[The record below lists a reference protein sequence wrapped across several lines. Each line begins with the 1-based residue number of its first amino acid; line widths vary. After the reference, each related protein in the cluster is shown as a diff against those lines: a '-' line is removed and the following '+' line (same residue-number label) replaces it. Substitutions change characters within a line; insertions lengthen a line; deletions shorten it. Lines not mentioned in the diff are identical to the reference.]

1 MFRASLLDIAST
13 GVLCLCWLMSSAP
26 SRGLMVLAQLILL
39 VLRLSVMFWLC
50 ILAPTLALE
59 MLASYKIS
67 EAFVLLCQLVTLIV
81 CWFCEQTVKR
91 ALNDPRLVALQVGI
105 HPNGIR
111 IRKFFDKKI
120 GFRLYLFKPSSD
132 MCPIC
137 LDELRTKRVPNL
149 RLSAAQPRWR
159 DGKQL
164 GGRTCG
170 IGSPATHSSSSSSG
184 GIGARARSSTPTPAC
199 RNNFRLSAA
208 QPRPRRPTKVMQ
220 TNCCKR
226 TFHLGCINQWLNS
239 TTEEFVDPSCPIC
252 RRPLQEV
259 EEVDFSIF

>member
-39 VLRLSVMFWLC
+39 VLRLSLMFWLC

-59 MLASYKIS
+59 ILVSYKIS

-111 IRKFFDKKI
+111 IRKFFDKQI
-120 GFRLYLFKPSSD
+120 GFRFNLFRPSSD

-137 LDELRTKRVPNL
+137 LDELRTRRVPNL

-159 DGKQL
+159 DGGS
-164 GGRTCG
+164 GGRTR
-170 IGSPATHSSSSSSG
+170 SSTPAAAQQSSSSSSG
-184 GIGARARSSTPTPAC
+184 GIGARARSSTPTPGC

-208 QPRPRRPTKVMQ
+208 QPKPRKPTKVMQ

-226 TFHLGCINQWLNS
+226 TFHLECINKWLNS
-239 TTEEFVDPSCPIC
+239 TSEEFVDPSCPIC